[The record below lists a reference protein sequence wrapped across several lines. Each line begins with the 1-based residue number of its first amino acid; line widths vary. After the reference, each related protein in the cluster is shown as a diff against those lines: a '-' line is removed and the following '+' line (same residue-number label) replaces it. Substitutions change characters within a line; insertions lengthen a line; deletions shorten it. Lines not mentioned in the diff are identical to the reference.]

1 MSGNQNYINHVALVL
16 DASSSMSHLSG
27 KVVEVAD
34 QQIAYLARRSKEL
47 DQETRV
53 TVYVFADKV
62 ECVIYDKDVL
72 RMPSLKQLYRVG
84 GMTALLAATLKSQR
98 ELTQT
103 AQLYGDHSFLTFVL
117 TDGQENASH
126 RCPDAPTKNPR
137 ELVQAVAKLMQTQ
150 EDNWTLAVLVPD
162 QMGKREAMQCGFP
175 KDNIAIWDATS
186 TQGLEEAGQVIQQ
199 ATENFMM
206 GRAQGI
212 RGSRAV
218 FSTGAEAVNKD
229 TIKAAGLTPVNPSE
243 YQLIPVAR
251 EAAIREWVRV
261 QHRQDSDSGDHVRRS
276 VRSGAA
282 RVSPSSA
289 ATGMDSQS
297 FQPGDA
303 ITDPLGQQNV
313 GGRAP
318 RRRATRSPP
327 PPGRRRHARVGLA
340 ARRPSPPRPPR
351 GSVPSSGRRGR
362 R

>member
-1 MSGNQNYINHVALVL
+1 MSGSQNYINHVALVL
-16 DASSSMSHLSG
+16 DASSSMSHLSR

-98 ELTQT
+98 ELAQT

-126 RCPDAPTKNPR
+126 RCVDAPTRDPR
-137 ELVQAVAKLMQTQ
+137 ELVQGVVRMVETQ

-199 ATENFMM
+199 ATERFMV
-206 GRAQGI
+206 GRSQGI

-218 FSTGAEAVNKD
+218 FSMGAESVNKE

-243 YQLIPVAR
+243 YHLIPVSR
-251 EAAIREWVRV
+251 EAGIRDWVIECGHSFRTGCAFYQLSKSEKIQAQKRIAVLEKKTDRVYTGSEARALLGLPETEVRV
-261 QHRQDSDSGDHVRRS
+261 KPDHNDDFTIFVQSTS
-276 VRSGAA
+276 VNRK
-282 RVSPSSA
+282 
-289 ATGMDSQS
+289 
-297 FQPGDA
+297 
-303 ITDPLGQQNV
+303 L
-313 GGRAP
+313 
-318 RRRATRSPP
+318 
-327 PPGRRRHARVGLA
+327 
-340 ARRPSPPRPPR
+340 
-351 GSVPSSGRRGR
+351 VPSTRLLLMN
-362 R
+362 

>member
-1 MSGNQNYINHVALVL
+1 MSGIQNYINHVALVL
-16 DASSSMSHLSG
+16 DASSSMSKLKG

-53 TVYVFADKV
+53 TVYVFSDKV

-72 RMPSLKQLYRVG
+72 RMPSLKQLFRVG

-98 ELTQT
+98 ELAQT

-126 RCPDAPTKNPR
+126 RCPDAPTRDPR
-137 ELVQAVAKLMQTQ
+137 ELVQAVAKMIDTQ

-199 ATENFMM
+199 ATEKFMV
-206 GRAQGI
+206 GRTKGI

-218 FSTGAEAVNKD
+218 FSTGAETVNKD
-229 TIKAAGLTPVNPSE
+229 TIRAAGLAPVNPAE

-251 EAAIREWVRV
+251 EAAIRDWVVESGHTYRTGCAFYQLSKSEKIQAQKQIAVLEKKTDRIYTGPQARAVLGLPNTEVRV
-261 QHRQDSDSGDHVRRS
+261 KPDHNDEFTIFVQSTS
-276 VRSGAA
+276 VNRKL
-282 RVSPSSA
+282 VP
-289 ATGMDSQS
+289 
-297 FQPGDA
+297 
-303 ITDPLGQQNV
+303 N
-313 GGRAP
+313 
-318 RRRATRSPP
+318 TR
-327 PPGRRRHARVGLA
+327 LLFMI
-340 ARRPSPPRPPR
+340 
-351 GSVPSSGRRGR
+351 
-362 R
+362 

>member
-1 MSGNQNYINHVALVL
+1 
-16 DASSSMSHLSG
+16 MSHLSR

-62 ECVIYDKDVL
+62 ECVVYDKDVL

-84 GMTALLAATLKSQR
+84 GMTALLAATLQSQR
-98 ELTQT
+98 ELAQT

-126 RCPDAPTKNPR
+126 RCLNAPTKNPR
-137 ELVQAVAKLMQTQ
+137 ELVQAVAKMIETQ

-175 KDNIAIWDATS
+175 KNNVAIWDATS

-199 ATENFMM
+199 ATEKFMV

-229 TIKAAGLTPVNPSE
+229 TIKAAGLTPVDPSE

-251 EAAIREWVRV
+251 EAAIREWVLECGHTYRTGCAFYQLSKSEKIQAQKQIAVLDKKTDRIYTGPEARALLGLPAMEMRV
-261 QHRQDSDSGDHVRRS
+261 KPDHNDDFTIFVQSTS
-276 VRSGAA
+276 VNRKLI
-282 RVSPSSA
+282 PH
-289 ATGMDSQS
+289 
-297 FQPGDA
+297 
-303 ITDPLGQQNV
+303 
-313 GGRAP
+313 
-318 RRRATRSPP
+318 TRLLLM
-327 PPGRRRHARVGLA
+327 V
-340 ARRPSPPRPPR
+340 
-351 GSVPSSGRRGR
+351 
-362 R
+362 

>member
-1 MSGNQNYINHVALVL
+1 MSGSQNYINHVALVL
-16 DASSSMSHLSG
+16 DASSSMSHLSH

-34 QQIAYLARRSKEL
+34 QQIAYLARRSGEL

-84 GMTALLAATLKSQR
+84 GMTALLAAALKSQR
-98 ELTQT
+98 ELAQT

-126 RCPDAPTKNPR
+126 RAPDVSTKDPR
-137 ELVQAVAKLMQTQ
+137 ELVKAVSEMIRTQ

-186 TQGLEEAGQVIQQ
+186 TQGLEEAGQVIRQ
-199 ATENFMM
+199 ATENFMV

-218 FSTGAEAVNKD
+218 FSTGADAVNKD
-229 TIKAAGLTPVNPSE
+229 TIEAAGLTPVDPSE

-251 EAAIREWVRV
+251 DAAIRDWVVECGHTYRTGCAFYQLSKSEKIQAQKQIAV
-261 QHRQDSDSGDHVRRS
+261 LEKKTDRIYTGPEARALLGLPD
-276 VRSGAA
+276 AEA
-282 RVSPSSA
+282 RVKPDHNDDF
-289 ATGMDSQS
+289 TIFVQS
-297 FQPGDA
+297 TSVNRKLVA
-303 ITDPLGQQNV
+303 H
-313 GGRAP
+313 
-318 RRRATRSPP
+318 TR
-327 PPGRRRHARVGLA
+327 LLLMI
-340 ARRPSPPRPPR
+340 
-351 GSVPSSGRRGR
+351 
-362 R
+362 

>member
-16 DASSSMSHLSG
+16 DASSSMSHLSR

-34 QQIAYLARRSKEL
+34 QQIAYLARRSQEL

-72 RMPSLKQLYRVG
+72 RMPSLKQLYRAG
-84 GMTALLAATLKSQR
+84 GMTALLAATLKSQQ
-98 ELTQT
+98 ELAQT

-126 RCPDAPTKNPR
+126 RCPDAATRSPR
-137 ELVQAVAKLMQTQ
+137 ELVQAVATMIETQ
-150 EDNWTLAVLVPD
+150 KDNWTLAVLVPD

-186 TQGLEEAGQVIQQ
+186 TQGLEEAGQVILK

-206 GRAQGI
+206 GRTKGI

-218 FSTGAEAVNKD
+218 FSTGAEAVNKE
-229 TIKAAGLTPVNPSE
+229 TIEAAGLTPVDPSQ

-251 EAAIREWVRV
+251 EAAIRDWVIEVGHSYRTGCAFYQLSKSEKIQARKQIAVLEKKTDRV
-261 QHRQDSDSGDHVRRS
+261 YTGP
-276 VRSGAA
+276 AA
-282 RVSPSSA
+282 RA
-289 ATGMDSQS
+289 L
-297 FQPGDA
+297 
-303 ITDPLGQQNV
+303 LGL
-313 GGRAP
+313 RD
-318 RRRATRSPP
+318 TE
-327 PPGRRRHARVGLA
+327 ARVKPDHNDDFTIFVQSTSVNRKLV
-340 ARRPSPPRPPR
+340 PRTR
-351 GSVPSSGRRGR
+351 LLLMI
-362 R
+362 

>member
-1 MSGNQNYINHVALVL
+1 MSGSQNYINHVALVL
-16 DASSSMSHLSG
+16 DASSSMSGLSR

-34 QQIAYLARRSKEL
+34 QQIAYLARRSEEL

-98 ELTQT
+98 ELAQT

-126 RCPDAPTKNPR
+126 RCVDAPSRNPR
-137 ELVQAVAKLMQTQ
+137 ELVQAVAKMIETQ

-186 TQGLEEAGQVIQQ
+186 TQGLEEAGQVIRQ
-199 ATENFMM
+199 ATEKFMV

-218 FSTGAEAVNKD
+218 FSTTAEAVNKK
-229 TIKAAGLTPVNPSE
+229 TIEAAGLTPVNPSE

-251 EAAIREWVRV
+251 EAAIREWVIECGHAYRTGCAFYQLSKSEKIQARKQIAVLEKNTDRV
-261 QHRQDSDSGDHVRRS
+261 YTGPEARALLGLPDMEVRVKPDHNDDFTIFVQSTS
-276 VRSGAA
+276 VNRKL
-282 RVSPSSA
+282 V
-289 ATGMDSQS
+289 
-297 FQPGDA
+297 
-303 ITDPLGQQNV
+303 QN
-313 GGRAP
+313 
-318 RRRATRSPP
+318 TR
-327 PPGRRRHARVGLA
+327 LLLMN
-340 ARRPSPPRPPR
+340 
-351 GSVPSSGRRGR
+351 
-362 R
+362 

>member
-1 MSGNQNYINHVALVL
+1 MSGTQNYINHVALVL
-16 DASSSMSHLSG
+16 DASSSMSHLSS

-98 ELTQT
+98 ELAQT

-126 RCPDAPTKNPR
+126 RCPDAPGRNPR
-137 ELVQAVAKLMQTQ
+137 ELVQAVAKLTQTQ

-186 TQGLEEAGQVIQQ
+186 TQGLEEAGLVIQQ
-199 ATENFMM
+199 ATENFMV

-229 TIKAAGLTPVNPSE
+229 TIEAAGLTPVNASD

-251 EAAIREWVRV
+251 EATIRDWVIECGHTFRTGCAFYQLSKSEKVQARKQIAVLEKKTDRVYTGPEARALLGLPDMEVRV
-261 QHRQDSDSGDHVRRS
+261 KPDHNDDFTIFVQSTS
-276 VRSGAA
+276 VNRKL
-282 RVSPSSA
+282 VPH
-289 ATGMDSQS
+289 
-297 FQPGDA
+297 
-303 ITDPLGQQNV
+303 
-313 GGRAP
+313 
-318 RRRATRSPP
+318 TR
-327 PPGRRRHARVGLA
+327 LLLMI
-340 ARRPSPPRPPR
+340 
-351 GSVPSSGRRGR
+351 
-362 R
+362 

>member
-1 MSGNQNYINHVALVL
+1 MSGSQNYINHVALVL
-16 DASSSMSHLSG
+16 DASSSMSHLSR

-34 QQIAYLARRSKEL
+34 QQISYLARRSKEL

-84 GMTALLAATLKSQR
+84 GMTALLAATLKSQK
-98 ELTQT
+98 ELAQT

-126 RCPDAPTKNPR
+126 RCPDAAARDPR
-137 ELVQAVAKLMQTQ
+137 ELVQAVGKMTETQ
-150 EDNWTLAVLVPD
+150 ADNWTLAVLVPD

-199 ATENFMM
+199 ATEKFMV
-206 GRAQGI
+206 GRTQGI

-229 TIKAAGLTPVNPSE
+229 TIEAAGLTPVNSSG

-251 EAAIREWVRV
+251 EATIRDWVVECGHTFRTGCAFYQLSKSEKVQARKQIAVLEKKTDRV
-261 QHRQDSDSGDHVRRS
+261 YAGPEARALLGLPDEETRVKPDHNDDFTIFVQSTS
-276 VRSGAA
+276 VNRKL
-282 RVSPSSA
+282 VPH
-289 ATGMDSQS
+289 
-297 FQPGDA
+297 
-303 ITDPLGQQNV
+303 
-313 GGRAP
+313 
-318 RRRATRSPP
+318 TR
-327 PPGRRRHARVGLA
+327 LLLMI
-340 ARRPSPPRPPR
+340 
-351 GSVPSSGRRGR
+351 
-362 R
+362 

>member
-1 MSGNQNYINHVALVL
+1 MSGSQNYINHVALVL
-16 DASSSMSHLSG
+16 DASSSMSHLSH

-34 QQIAYLARRSKEL
+34 QQIAYLARRSGEL

-84 GMTALLAATLKSQR
+84 GMTALLAAALKSQR
-98 ELTQT
+98 ELAQT

-126 RCPDAPTKNPR
+126 RVPDAPTKDPR
-137 ELVQAVAKLMQTQ
+137 ELVKAVSEMIRTQ

-186 TQGLEEAGQVIQQ
+186 TQGLEEAGQVIRQ
-199 ATENFMM
+199 ATENFMV

-229 TIKAAGLTPVNPSE
+229 TIKAAGLTPVDPSE

-251 EAAIREWVRV
+251 DAAIRDWVVECGHTYRTGCAFYQLSKSEKIQAQKQIAV
-261 QHRQDSDSGDHVRRS
+261 LEKKTDRIYTGPEARALLGLPD
-276 VRSGAA
+276 AEA
-282 RVSPSSA
+282 RVKPDHNDDF
-289 ATGMDSQS
+289 TIFVQS
-297 FQPGDA
+297 TSVNRKLVA
-303 ITDPLGQQNV
+303 H
-313 GGRAP
+313 
-318 RRRATRSPP
+318 TR
-327 PPGRRRHARVGLA
+327 LLLMI
-340 ARRPSPPRPPR
+340 
-351 GSVPSSGRRGR
+351 
-362 R
+362 

>member
-16 DASSSMSHLSG
+16 DASSSMSHLSR

-34 QQIAYLARRSKEL
+34 QQISYLARRSQEL

-72 RMPSLKQLYRVG
+72 RMPSLKQLYRAG

-98 ELTQT
+98 ELAQT

-126 RCPDAPTKNPR
+126 RCPDAPTRDPR
-137 ELVQAVAKLMQTQ
+137 ELVRAVATMIDTQ

-186 TQGLEEAGQVIQQ
+186 TQGLEEAGQVILK
-199 ATENFMM
+199 ATENFMV
-206 GRAQGI
+206 GRTKGI

-218 FSTGAEAVNKD
+218 FSTGGETVNKE
-229 TIKAAGLTPVNPSE
+229 TIEAAGLTAIKPSQ

-251 EAAIREWVRV
+251 ETAIRDWVVECGHSYRTGCAFYQLSKSEKIQAQKQIAVLEKKTDQIYTGPAARALLGLPNTEVRV
-261 QHRQDSDSGDHVRRS
+261 TPDHNNDFTIFVQSTS
-276 VRSGAA
+276 VNRKL
-282 RVSPSSA
+282 VPH
-289 ATGMDSQS
+289 
-297 FQPGDA
+297 
-303 ITDPLGQQNV
+303 
-313 GGRAP
+313 
-318 RRRATRSPP
+318 TR
-327 PPGRRRHARVGLA
+327 LLLMI
-340 ARRPSPPRPPR
+340 
-351 GSVPSSGRRGR
+351 
-362 R
+362 

>member
-1 MSGNQNYINHVALVL
+1 MSGDQNYINHVALVL
-16 DASSSMSHLSG
+16 DASSSMSRLSR

-98 ELTQT
+98 ELART

-126 RCPDAPTKNPR
+126 RCADAPVRGPR
-137 ELVQAVAKLMQTQ
+137 ELVAAVARMIETQ

-186 TQGLEEAGQVIQQ
+186 TQGLEEAGQVIRQ
-199 ATENFMM
+199 ATEKFMV
-206 GRAQGI
+206 GRARGI

-218 FSTGAEAVNKD
+218 FSTGAEAVNKE
-229 TIKAAGLTPVNPSE
+229 TIEAAGLTPVDPSE
-243 YQLIPVAR
+243 FQLIPVAR
-251 EAAIREWVRV
+251 EAAIRDWVIECGHTYRTGGAFYQLSKSEKIQAQKQIAVLEKKTDRVFTGPQARALLGLPDTEVRV
-261 QHRQDSDSGDHVRRS
+261 KPDHNNDFTIFVQSTS
-276 VRSGAA
+276 VNRKLVAH
-282 RVSPSSA
+282 
-289 ATGMDSQS
+289 
-297 FQPGDA
+297 
-303 ITDPLGQQNV
+303 
-313 GGRAP
+313 
-318 RRRATRSPP
+318 TR
-327 PPGRRRHARVGLA
+327 LLLMI
-340 ARRPSPPRPPR
+340 
-351 GSVPSSGRRGR
+351 
-362 R
+362 